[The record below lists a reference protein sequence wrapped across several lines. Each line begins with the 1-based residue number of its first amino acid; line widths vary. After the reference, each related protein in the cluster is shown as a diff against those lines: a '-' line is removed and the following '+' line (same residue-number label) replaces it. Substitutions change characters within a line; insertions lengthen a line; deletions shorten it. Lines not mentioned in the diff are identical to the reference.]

1 MAYQSQRKS
10 KLSKLVKKGV
20 SISLVLSM
28 FAGIEQAFAITS
40 VNGETIVAS
49 SNQQVSMKD
58 GTILHAW
65 CWSFNA
71 IKENM
76 AAIKEAGYTSVQ
88 TSPINAV
95 VVGNGGDKKF
105 TEQWY
110 YHYQPT
116 AYTIG
121 NYQLGTEAEFI
132 EMNRVA
138 EQYGIK
144 IIVDA
149 VLNHTT
155 SDYKKVS
162 SEITSITKWN
172 RGNNEIENWKSRWE
186 VTQKS
191 LLGLWEWNTQNPEV
205 QQYLLKFLKNAVADG
220 ADGFRYDAAKHIELP
235 GEYPNEF
242 GSNFWNVILNN
253 GTEFQYGEVL
263 QDNISRDADYANL
276 MSITASQYGHSIRDM
291 LRNRNVH
298 AGNLGNYQA
307 GVDPSKLVL
316 WVESHDTYA
325 NGKTDSE
332 SESAWMSDEDLKLG
346 WAMITARAKGTPL
359 FFSRPVGGGNGVRF
373 PEQTKMGDAGSNLYK
388 DPTIV
393 AVNKFHNA
401 MVGQSEYIRNPNGD
415 TTVAMIERGTQGAVI
430 ANLSDSEKSLNTETK
445 LANGTYKDQIS
456 GKTYTVSNGRLSGS
470 IARRSVLVLTNG
482 ESFDNLAS
490 LSVQGYQEGSHTFLT
505 DTLNLTLQTSNTSE
519 ATYSVNNG
527 APIKFENGKV
537 ITIGSQVQFGETVT
551 VTLSAKNTKGQTVQS
566 VYRFTKEDPNANTT
580 IYFDNPENWNQVY
593 AYMYSGTDTVLLNKW
608 PGTAMSKD
616 SATGYYTI
624 TVPNSFISKGAK
636 VLFTNN
642 QGAQY
647 PQNVGFEVNSNGLYS
662 RDGFVKVVEKQIT
675 VPAVLGL
682 KGQTT
687 TEITITD
694 AIELILQAS
703 HVTDATYQ
711 MNDGDAVS
719 FNDGDKLTLGQD
731 LKNGESLRL
740 TLSAKDS
747 AGELVTK
754 VYSIT
759 KKVEEPATQTTI
771 RFENPDKWTDVFVYM
786 YNAKGE
792 KLLGAWPGTKMEKDG
807 TGLFAV
813 TLPTS
818 YETDGVK
825 VLFSN
830 NKGAQYPQSI
840 GFEFK
845 SGGTYSKDGLVAEQ
859 PSSEFKEESEEL
871 PIPFETQYVDNP
883 ELEKGQKV
891 TRLEGQD
898 GVKTIT
904 YRSEYIGGQLVAKTK
919 ISETVS
925 KEPVTQVVEVGTK
938 VPDIEQQIAN
948 RVYFNNSQGW
958 SKVYAY
964 VYDNKGVPL
973 VGNWPGK
980 EMSQDEYGYYIELGE
995 EFAGGKVIFNNPDTK
1010 VQFPAQNKPGYDLEL
1025 GQVYEIDGSHRAV
1038 LPEPVAEG
1046 FTRITFENPGG
1057 WSAAN
1062 VYAYYGN
1069 PIQMPLGAWPG
1080 QAMLKDSKGHF
1091 YIDLPEEYANSNV
1104 KLLFNKPN
1112 STIQFPV
1119 SVGFDFKADGH
1130 YTKDGLK

>member
-1 MAYQSQRKS
+1 MAYQSKRI
-10 KLSKLVKKGV
+10 LSKLVKKAV
-20 SISLVLSM
+20 SVTLVLSM
-28 FAGIEQAFAITS
+28 FAGIEQAFTITS
-40 VNGETIVAS
+40 VNGETIVDS

-58 GTILHAW
+58 GTVLHAW
-65 CWSFNA
+65 CWSFNS

-155 SDYKKVS
+155 SDYNAIS
-162 SEITSITKWN
+162 SEVKSIPKWTH
-172 RGNNEIENWKSRWE
+172 GNTLIENWGSRWD
-186 VTQKS
+186 VTQNS
-191 LLGLWEWNTQNPEV
+191 LLQLWEWNTQNPEV

-235 GEYPNEF
+235 GEYPSEF

-253 GTEFQYGEVL
+253 GSEFQYGEVL

-291 LRNRNVH
+291 LRNRNAN

-373 PEQTKMGDAGSNLYK
+373 PEQTKLGDAGSNLYK

-415 TTVAMIERGTQGAVI
+415 TNVAMIERGTQGAVI

-470 IARRSVLVLTNG
+470 IARRSVLVLTKG
-482 ESFDNLAS
+482 DDNLAS

-551 VTLSAKNTKGQTVQS
+551 VTLSAKNAKGETVQS
-566 VYRFTKEDPNANTT
+566 VYRFTKEDPNAN
-580 IYFDNPENWNQVY
+580 
-593 AYMYSGTDTVLLNKW
+593 
-608 PGTAMSKD
+608 
-616 SATGYYTI
+616 
-624 TVPNSFISKGAK
+624 
-636 VLFTNN
+636 
-642 QGAQY
+642 
-647 PQNVGFEVNSNGLYS
+647 
-662 RDGFVKVVEKQIT
+662 
-675 VPAVLGL
+675 
-682 KGQTT
+682 
-687 TEITITD
+687 
-694 AIELILQAS
+694 
-703 HVTDATYQ
+703 
-711 MNDGDAVS
+711 
-719 FNDGDKLTLGQD
+719 
-731 LKNGESLRL
+731 
-740 TLSAKDS
+740 
-747 AGELVTK
+747 
-754 VYSIT
+754 
-759 KKVEEPATQTTI
+759 TTI

-786 YNAKGE
+786 YNAKGD

-807 TGLFAV
+807 TGLLAI
-813 TLPTS
+813 TLPIS

-830 NKGAQYPQSI
+830 NKGAQYPQSL

-845 SGGTYSKDGLVAEQ
+845 SGGTYSKDGLVAEK
-859 PSSEFKEESEEL
+859 PESEFKEENEEL
-871 PIPFETQYVDNP
+871 PIPFETEYVDNP
-883 ELEKGQKV
+883 ELKKGQKV
-891 TRLEGQD
+891 TRVEGQD

-904 YRSEYIGGQLVAKTK
+904 YRSEYIGDQLVSKTK

-958 SKVYAY
+958 SKVYTY

-1069 PIQMPLGAWPG
+1069 LIQLPLGAWPG

-1091 YIDLPEEYANSNV
+1091 YIDLQEEYANSNV

-1119 SVGFDFKADGH
+1119 SVGFDFKVDGH

>member
-1 MAYQSQRKS
+1 
-10 KLSKLVKKGV
+10 
-20 SISLVLSM
+20 M
-28 FAGIEQAFAITS
+28 FAGIEQAFTITS

-58 GTILHAW
+58 GTVLHAW

-105 TEQWY
+105 TNQWY

-155 SDYKKVS
+155 SDYSKVS
-162 SEITSITKWN
+162 SEIKSINNWTHGADRISNWN
-172 RGNNEIENWKSRWE
+172 SREE

-191 LLGLWEWNTQNPEV
+191 LLGLWELNTQNPEV
-205 QQYLLKFLKNAVADG
+205 QQYLLKFLKNAVSDG

-235 GEYPNEF
+235 GEYPNQY

-253 GTEFQYGEVL
+253 GSEFQYGEVL

-276 MSITASQYGHSIRDM
+276 MSITASQYGHSIREI
-291 LRNRNVH
+291 LRNRNANAV
-298 AGNLGNYQA
+298 NLGNYRA

-325 NGKTDSE
+325 NGNTDSE

-359 FFSRPVGGGNGVRF
+359 FFSRPVGGGKGVRF
-373 PEQTKMGDAGSNLYK
+373 PEQTKIGDAGSNLYK

-393 AVNKFHNA
+393 TVYKFHNA

-415 TTVAMIERGTQGAVI
+415 TNVAMIERGTQGAVI

-470 IARRSVLVLTNG
+470 IARRSVLVLTKG
-482 ESFDNLAS
+482 ESFDDLAS
-490 LSVQGYQEGSHTFLT
+490 LSVQGYQEGIHTFLK

-519 ATYSVNNG
+519 ATYSVNYG

-551 VTLSAKNTKGQTVQS
+551 VTLSAKNAKGETVQS
-566 VYRFTKEDPNANTT
+566 VYRFTKEDPNAN
-580 IYFDNPENWNQVY
+580 
-593 AYMYSGTDTVLLNKW
+593 
-608 PGTAMSKD
+608 
-616 SATGYYTI
+616 
-624 TVPNSFISKGAK
+624 
-636 VLFTNN
+636 
-642 QGAQY
+642 
-647 PQNVGFEVNSNGLYS
+647 
-662 RDGFVKVVEKQIT
+662 
-675 VPAVLGL
+675 
-682 KGQTT
+682 
-687 TEITITD
+687 
-694 AIELILQAS
+694 
-703 HVTDATYQ
+703 
-711 MNDGDAVS
+711 
-719 FNDGDKLTLGQD
+719 
-731 LKNGESLRL
+731 
-740 TLSAKDS
+740 
-747 AGELVTK
+747 
-754 VYSIT
+754 
-759 KKVEEPATQTTI
+759 TTI

-807 TGLFAV
+807 TGLLAI
-813 TLPTS
+813 TLPIS

-830 NKGAQYPQSI
+830 NKGAQYPQSL

-859 PSSEFKEESEEL
+859 PDSEFKEENEEL
-871 PIPFETQYVDNP
+871 PIPFETEYVDNP

-891 TRLEGQD
+891 TRVEGQD

-904 YRSEYIGGQLVAKTK
+904 YRSEYIGDQLVSKTK

-938 VPDIEQQIAN
+938 VPDIEQQLAH

-1025 GQVYEIDGSHRAV
+1025 GQVYELDGSHRAV
-1038 LPEPVAEG
+1038 LPEPVAED

-1057 WSAAN
+1057 WGAAN
-1062 VYAYYGN
+1062 VYAYYGH

-1119 SVGFDFKADGH
+1119 SVGFDFKVDGH

>member
-1 MAYQSQRKS
+1 MAYQSQS
-10 KLSKLVKKGV
+10 KRILSKLVKKAV
-20 SISLVLSM
+20 SVTLVLSM
-28 FAGIEQAFAITS
+28 FAGIEQAFTITS

-58 GTILHAW
+58 GTVLHAW
-65 CWSFNA
+65 CWSFNS

-155 SDYKKVS
+155 SDYNAIS
-162 SEITSITKWN
+162 SEVKSIPKWTH
-172 RGNNEIENWKSRWE
+172 GNTLVENWGSRWD
-186 VTQKS
+186 VTQNS
-191 LLGLWEWNTQNPEV
+191 LLKLWEWNTQNPKV

-235 GEYPNEF
+235 GEYPSEF

-253 GTEFQYGEVL
+253 GSEFQYGEVL

-276 MSITASQYGHSIRDM
+276 MSITASQSGHSIRDM
-291 LRNRNVH
+291 LRNRNAN

-373 PEQTKMGDAGSNLYK
+373 PEQTKLGDAGSNLYK

-415 TTVAMIERGTQGAVI
+415 TNVAMIERGTQGAVI

-470 IARRSVLVLTNG
+470 IARRSVLVLTKG
-482 ESFDNLAS
+482 DDNLAS

-551 VTLSAKNTKGQTVQS
+551 VTLSAKNAKGETVQS
-566 VYRFTKEDPNANTT
+566 VYRFTKEDPNAN
-580 IYFDNPENWNQVY
+580 
-593 AYMYSGTDTVLLNKW
+593 
-608 PGTAMSKD
+608 
-616 SATGYYTI
+616 
-624 TVPNSFISKGAK
+624 
-636 VLFTNN
+636 
-642 QGAQY
+642 
-647 PQNVGFEVNSNGLYS
+647 
-662 RDGFVKVVEKQIT
+662 
-675 VPAVLGL
+675 
-682 KGQTT
+682 
-687 TEITITD
+687 
-694 AIELILQAS
+694 
-703 HVTDATYQ
+703 
-711 MNDGDAVS
+711 
-719 FNDGDKLTLGQD
+719 
-731 LKNGESLRL
+731 
-740 TLSAKDS
+740 
-747 AGELVTK
+747 
-754 VYSIT
+754 
-759 KKVEEPATQTTI
+759 TTI

-786 YNAKGE
+786 YNAKGD

-807 TGLFAV
+807 TGLLAT
-813 TLPTS
+813 TLPIS
-818 YETDGVK
+818 HETDGVK

-830 NKGAQYPQSI
+830 NKGAQYPQSL

-845 SGGTYSKDGLVAEQ
+845 SGGTYSKDGLVAEK
-859 PSSEFKEESEEL
+859 PESEFKEENEEL
-871 PIPFETQYVDNP
+871 PIPFETEYVDNP
-883 ELEKGQKV
+883 ELKKGQKV
-891 TRLEGQD
+891 TRVEGQD

-904 YRSEYIGGQLVAKTK
+904 YRSEYIGDQLVSKTK

-958 SKVYAY
+958 SKVYTY

-1069 PIQMPLGAWPG
+1069 LIQLPLGAWPG

-1091 YIDLPEEYANSNV
+1091 YIDLQEEYANSNV

-1119 SVGFDFKADGH
+1119 SVGFDFKVDGH

>member
-1 MAYQSQRKS
+1 MAYQSQS
-10 KLSKLVKKGV
+10 KRILSKLVKKAV
-20 SISLVLSM
+20 SVTLVLSM
-28 FAGIEQAFAITS
+28 FAGIEQAFTITS

-58 GTILHAW
+58 GTVLHAW

-155 SDYKKVS
+155 SNYNAIS
-162 SEITSITKWN
+162 SEVKSIPKWTHGNTK
-172 RGNNEIENWKSRWE
+172 IENWGSRWD
-186 VTQKS
+186 VTQNS
-191 LLGLWEWNTQNPEV
+191 LLQLWEWNTQNPEV

-235 GEYPNEF
+235 GEFPNEF

-253 GTEFQYGEVL
+253 GSEFQYGEVL

-291 LRNRNVH
+291 LRNRNAN

-359 FFSRPVGGGNGVRF
+359 FFSRPVGGGNGKRF
-373 PEQTKMGDAGSNLYK
+373 PEQTKIGDAGSNLYK

-415 TTVAMIERGTQGAVI
+415 TNVAMIERGTQGAVI

-445 LANGTYKDQIS
+445 LANGTYTDQIS

-470 IARRSVLVLTNG
+470 IARRSVLVLTKG
-482 ESFDNLAS
+482 DDNLAS

-551 VTLSAKNTKGQTVQS
+551 VTLSAKNAKGETVQS
-566 VYRFTKEDPNANTT
+566 VYRFTKEDPNAN
-580 IYFDNPENWNQVY
+580 
-593 AYMYSGTDTVLLNKW
+593 
-608 PGTAMSKD
+608 
-616 SATGYYTI
+616 
-624 TVPNSFISKGAK
+624 
-636 VLFTNN
+636 
-642 QGAQY
+642 
-647 PQNVGFEVNSNGLYS
+647 
-662 RDGFVKVVEKQIT
+662 
-675 VPAVLGL
+675 
-682 KGQTT
+682 
-687 TEITITD
+687 
-694 AIELILQAS
+694 
-703 HVTDATYQ
+703 
-711 MNDGDAVS
+711 
-719 FNDGDKLTLGQD
+719 
-731 LKNGESLRL
+731 
-740 TLSAKDS
+740 
-747 AGELVTK
+747 
-754 VYSIT
+754 
-759 KKVEEPATQTTI
+759 TTI

-786 YNAKGE
+786 YNAKGD

-807 TGLFAV
+807 TGLLAI
-813 TLPTS
+813 TLPKS

-830 NKGAQYPQSI
+830 NKGAQYPQSL

-845 SGGTYSKDGLVAEQ
+845 SGGTYSKDGLV
-859 PSSEFKEESEEL
+859 PGKPKSEFKEENEEL
-871 PIPFETQYVDNP
+871 PIPFETEYVDNP

-891 TRLEGQD
+891 TRVEGQD

-904 YRSEYIGGQLVAKTK
+904 YRSEYIGDQLVSKTK

-938 VPDIEQQIAN
+938 DPDIKQKIAH

-1025 GQVYEIDGSHRAV
+1025 GQVYELDGSHRAV
-1038 LPEPVAEG
+1038 LPEPVAED

-1057 WSAAN
+1057 WGAAN

-1069 PIQMPLGAWPG
+1069 PIQLPLGAWPG

-1119 SVGFDFKADGH
+1119 SVGFDFKVDGH